1 MTARAELITPNG
13 PVAIDCLTGQVSD
26 GYHTFDELY
35 EHRCLLFAALCG
47 WVGGAFKTRRNDKG
61 EEWPGW
67 FIAGFNSPMGQVT
80 YHLPDSLWDLTQAD
94 EVAQNDG
101 YDGYTATDVAAR
113 LRALLESGW
122 L

>member
-26 GYHTFDELY
+26 GYHTFGELY
-35 EHRCLLFAALCG
+35 EHRCLLFVALLG
-47 WVGGAFKTRRNDKG
+47 WQSGTFKTLRNDKG

-67 FIAGFNSPMGQVT
+67 FIAGFNSPVGQVT
-80 YHLPDSLWDLTQAD
+80 YHLPAELWDLVDGDIIERNEDYDGHTAAD
-94 EVAQNDG
+94 VAQ
-101 YDGYTATDVAAR
+101 R
-113 LRALLESGW
+113 LRKLIESGW